1 MDRRG
6 RQGVKVTTRAYI
18 LIETQVGKAPDVVAA
33 LRLLTGMPSAD
44 IITGDFDIIALV
56 EAEDMVAL
64 ADLVTGRVQS
74 IPGVTRTITCVA
86 A

>member
-1 MDRRG
+1 M
-6 RQGVKVTTRAYI
+6 TTRAYI
-18 LIETQVGKAPDVVAA
+18 LIETQVGKSRDVVTA
-33 LRLLTGMPSAD
+33 LRSLSDVSSAD

-56 EAEDMVAL
+56 EAEDMVSL

>member
-1 MDRRG
+1 M
-6 RQGVKVTTRAYI
+6 TTRAYI
-18 LIETQVGKAPDVVAA
+18 LIETQVGKARDVVTA
-33 LRLLTGMPSAD
+33 LRSLSDVPSAD

-56 EAEDMVAL
+56 EASDMVAM

-74 IPGVTRTITCVA
+74 IPGVIRTITCVA

>member
-1 MDRRG
+1 MTA
-6 RQGVKVTTRAYI
+6 KAYV
-18 LIETQVGKAPDVVAA
+18 LIEAQVGKSRDVVAA
-33 LRLLTGMPSAD
+33 LRALPGVPSVD

-56 EAEDMVAL
+56 EAPDMVSM
-64 ADLVTGRVQS
+64 ADLVTGQIQS

>member
-1 MDRRG
+1 M
-6 RQGVKVTTRAYI
+6 TARAYI
-18 LIETQVGKAPDVVAA
+18 LIEIQVGKSPDVAAA
-33 LRLLTGMPSAD
+33 LQALSGVPSVD

-56 EAEDMVAL
+56 EAQDMVSM
-64 ADLVTGRVQS
+64 ADLVTGLVQS

>member
-1 MDRRG
+1 MA
-6 RQGVKVTTRAYI
+6 TRAFI
-18 LIETQVGKAPDVVAA
+18 LIETQVGKTRDVVAA
-33 LRLLTGMPSAD
+33 LRSLSDVPSAD

-56 EAEDMVAL
+56 EAKDMVSM
-64 ADLVTGRVQS
+64 ADLVTGQVQS